1 MAALGEKLG
10 MTANR
15 KFLSWVKKVLKNIM
29 VRLCD
34 SELILQTGTLYDTC
48 MISQKSC
55 TNK

>member
-10 MTANR
+10 MPAI
-15 KFLSWVKKVLKNIM
+15 SWVKKVLKNIM

-34 SELILQTGTLYDTC
+34 SEIILQTGTLYDTC